1 MTDDTIVAIA
11 TPQGR
16 GGIGVVRLSGPDAVA
31 IARRCL
37 ARDEPLEPRVATFVR
52 IVEPGRAETGARGAV
67 VDQAV
72 VTWFAAPHSYT
83 GEDVVEISGHGSP
96 VLLQHIVE
104 LLIGAGARLA
114 EPGEFTLRAY
124 LNGRIDLAQAEA
136 VADLVDAVTPLQ
148 ARAAMDQLEGTLTS
162 RIGQIDAA
170 LFDLSA
176 RLEAS
181 LDFTDEGYHFVTRED
196 AAAELAR
203 LRHDL
208 DALASD
214 GQTGRVI
221 REGRLVVIVGAPNA
235 GKSSLF
241 NALVGSARAI
251 VTRDSRHHARPA
263 HGADRSRRARRDARR
278 HRGAPRDDGR
288 VEVEGVDRARQAQ
301 QIAALRLVVLDGASA
316 DADTH
321 RRVLAGTPAPRLVAI
336 SKADQA
342 RQWTPSD
349 VGAAPAD
356 PTDISVVTGAGL
368 DVLRRRL
375 VAALTEREELRDPPA
390 ITNVRHLT
398 LVREAAALVARAH
411 DALLGGHDRRAAA
424 RRSRRRAAIARA
436 HHRPPVAGRSAAPH
450 LRAVLRREVS
460 RARSANQS
468 RGHGGHG
475 GTRRRSRGTDLSSAV
490 FRPR

>member
-1 MTDDTIVAIA
+1 MIHDTIVAVA
-11 TPQGR
+11 TPPGR
-16 GGIGVVRLSGPDAVA
+16 GGIGVVRVSGPDAVGIVRTA
-31 IARRCL
+31 LIRGEALEARK
-37 ARDEPLEPRVATFVR
+37 ATFIR
-52 IVEPGRAETGARGAV
+52 IAGRDGVTL
-67 VDQAV
+67 DQAV

-96 VLLQHIVE
+96 VLLQRIVE
-104 LLIGAGARLA
+104 MAIGAGARLA

-181 LDFTDEGYHFVTRED
+181 LDFADEGYHFVTRED
-196 AAAELAR
+196 AATELAR

-208 DALASD
+208 DTLARD
-214 GQTGRVI
+214 GQAGRVI

-251 VTRDSRHHARPA
+251 VTAIPGTTRDLLTEQI
-263 HGADRSRRARRDARR
+263 DL
-278 HRGAPRDDGR
+278 DGLAVTLVDTAGLR
-288 VEVEGVDRARQAQ
+288 ETTDVVEVEGVDRARQAQ
-301 QIAALRLVVLDGASA
+301 RIAALRLVVLDGAA
-316 DADTH
+316 PDAAAH
-321 RRVLAGTPAPRLVAI
+321 RQVLAGTPEPRLVTI
-336 SKADQA
+336 SKSDQP
-342 RQWTPSD
+342 RGWTPRD
-349 VGAAPAD
+349 VDASLAEA
-356 PTDISVVTGAGL
+356 TEISVVTGDGL
-368 DVLRRRL
+368 AMLRRRL
-375 VAALTEREELRDPPA
+375 MAALTEREELRDPPA

-411 DALLGGHDRRAAA
+411 DALLAGTTEELLLVDLGAA
-424 RRSRRRAAIARA
+424 RRALELIT
-436 HHRPPVAGRSAAPH
+436 G
-450 LRAVLRREVS
+450 
-460 RARSANQS
+460 
-468 RGHGGHG
+468 
-475 GTRRRSRGTDLSSAV
+475 RRSPDDLLNHIFARFCV
-490 FRPR
+490 GK